1 MNLNFSWFLTLPGI
15 LISSGVVLLI
25 LALILLFVKGKK
37 FKKEKAEMDV
47 NGTATQNVVA
57 VQDPNAVMNGVAVQP
72 VATVGVNDGVA
83 QGSIGMP
90 DATLQG
96 ARTMPAVN
104 DVAVQPVMDVPVVD
118 PTVAQ
123 PVAVDTTASVPL
135 TNDVAVQ
142 PVVDSNVVQP
152 VDINNNIQP
161 VTDVSVNNVDS
172 IAMNNVSTVSTP
184 VPDAQPVGMAMPQE
198 TTIAS
203 TPDVGVS
210 PVTYASV
217 MNQPSTEPFAAPVM
231 PEVPVIPDVAVN
243 PTVEVLGN
251 PVQPAPIQPAPLES
265 VAPVAT
271 VDNSVSPVTPA
282 DNGSVSNGPVIYG
295 GANPTA
301 TVGNV
306 MVNDNQSHQIYGGA
320 DPLENTQ
327 PVPQVAPVQ
336 PVAPVAPPVMESPVN
351 IPQVS
356 PVTTGPSVAPVQP
369 TVGVVPPQQ

>member
-37 FKKEKAEMDV
+37 SKKEKAEMDV
-47 NGTATQNVVA
+47 NGTA
-57 VQDPNAVMNGVAVQP
+57 

-118 PTVAQ
+118 PTVVQ

-172 IAMNNVSTVSTP
+172 VAMNNVSPVSTP

-210 PVTYASV
+210 PVINLLQNLLQLQLCRRYLLFQ
-217 MNQPSTEPFAAPVM
+217 M
-231 PEVPVIPDVAVN
+231 
-243 PTVEVLGN
+243 LRL
-251 PVQPAPIQPAPLES
+251 IQLLRFWAILF
-265 VAPVAT
+265 
-271 VDNSVSPVTPA
+271 NLHQFSP
-282 DNGSVSNGPVIYG
+282 
-295 GANPTA
+295 
-301 TVGNV
+301 
-306 MVNDNQSHQIYGGA
+306 HH
-320 DPLENTQ
+320 
-327 PVPQVAPVQ
+327 
-336 PVAPVAPPVMESPVN
+336 
-351 IPQVS
+351 
-356 PVTTGPSVAPVQP
+356 
-369 TVGVVPPQQ
+369 